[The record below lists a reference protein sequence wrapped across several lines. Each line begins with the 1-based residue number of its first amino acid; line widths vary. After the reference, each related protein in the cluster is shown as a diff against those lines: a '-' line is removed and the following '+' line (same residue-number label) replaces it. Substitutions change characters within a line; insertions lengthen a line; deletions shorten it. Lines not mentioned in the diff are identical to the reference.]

1 MRIRLFI
8 FTLFFFGMLGP
19 SWPPLSIHAQ
29 DGGEPGT
36 TLPGGTIAGSVTFYL
51 PLISSVGEALPSP
64 TPSPIP
70 SPIPSPTPTTTVTF
84 TVLSV
89 QGPPVDRLPATN
101 PDLNLS
107 VRSYVSTTATL
118 GLVNIDGTTDAHAP
132 QLVGIFSP
140 PRLPAFTAVYQ
151 VYDWNWACSA
161 DGCRSSPITVP
172 KVTLLEMAVTP
183 GEALFIPSRDLQIHA
198 GGYIALVLYAEE
210 TRITLTYTREDTP
223 ARGYL
228 VHLEDVQVD
237 PTLLA
242 LYRAQDAAGRKQ
254 LPALHNQERFAN
266 AIGSTIKV
274 AIRDTGSFMDPRA
287 RKDWWMGFQN
297 FGF

>member
-8 FTLFFFGMLGP
+8 FTLFFFGMLGL
-19 SWPPLSIHAQ
+19 SWPLLSIHAQ

-51 PLISSVGEALPSP
+51 PLISTVSEPL
-64 TPSPIP
+64 
-70 SPIPSPTPTTTVTF
+70 PTPTPLPTVTF
-84 TVLSV
+84 AVLPV
-89 QGPPVDRLPATN
+89 QGSPIDRLPATN
-101 PDLNLS
+101 PDLNLAI
-107 VRSYVSTTATL
+107 RAYIGTTATL
-118 GLVNIDGTTDAHAP
+118 GLVDVNGDTDAHAP
-132 QLVGIFSP
+132 QLVGLFSP

-161 DGCRSSPITVP
+161 DGCRGDPLADP
-172 KVTLLEMAVTP
+172 KVTLLEMTVTP
-183 GEALFIPSRDLQIHA
+183 GEPLSIPSRDLQIHA

-242 LYRAQDAAGRKQ
+242 LYRAQDAAGRKR
-254 LPALHNQERFAN
+254 LPALHNQEHFAN
-266 AIGSTIKV
+266 AIGSTLKV

-287 RKDWWMGFQN
+287 RKDWWMGF
-297 FGF
+297 